1 MKYFDLK
8 NPILKIGD
16 ILVTDILKTH
26 STPLYLYDLKIIE
39 KQHQLLK
46 KNLPNQINILYSVKA
61 NPNINI
67 CSALKRLGTG
77 AEIASSGELYIAI
90 QAGFSPDQIVF
101 DGPGKTKKDM
111 EYAIKT
117 GIKTINAESIEE
129 LKTIDRIAGG
139 LSKKVDVCLRIN
151 PIIHG
156 NNAKMHTAGGAQ
168 KFGTDQETAYRTIQ
182 TAMKLKN
189 ICFCGIHVYIGSQIF
204 DHKLLADTL
213 SKTIDYALEASQKL
227 GFELKQI
234 NLGGGLGIP
243 YNDSEKPFDIIS
255 FGKLIK
261 ETIDAKKALL
271 QNTQF
276 FMEIGRYLT
285 SESGIYLTKIIDI
298 KKSRGETFVIVDGG
312 INHSFLPIIMN
323 KNYPTLIVNKLAE
336 KKTTLVNIGGT
347 LCTSIDMFSKK
358 ILMPKPEIDDVIAI
372 FNSGAYGFSASMLY
386 FLSHPLPA
394 EVIIKNGKTFLAR
407 SHGKKEDF
415 MINQIKIIE

>member
-1 MKYFDLK
+1 MRYFDLK

-16 ILVTDILKTH
+16 IPVTDILRTH
-26 STPLYLYDLKIIE
+26 STPLYVYDLKIIE

-46 KNLPNQINILYSVKA
+46 ESLPEQINILYSVKA

-67 CSALKRLGTG
+67 CSTLKGLGTG
-77 AEIASSGELYIAI
+77 AEIASSGELYIAL

-101 DGPGKTKKDM
+101 DGPGKTTKDL

-117 GIKTINAESIEE
+117 GIKTINTESIEE
-129 LKTIDRIAGG
+129 LKKIDRIACS

-151 PIIHG
+151 PIITE

-168 KFGTDQETAYRTIQ
+168 KFGTDQETAYITIQ
-182 TAMKLKN
+182 SAIKLKN
-189 ICFCGIHVYIGSQIF
+189 ISFCGIHIYIGSQIF

-213 SKTIDYALEASQKL
+213 SKTIDYALEVSTNL

-234 NLGGGLGIP
+234 NLGGGLGVV
-243 YNDSEKPFDIIS
+243 YNESEEPFDIIS
-255 FGKLIK
+255 FGELLKKI
-261 ETIDAKKALL
+261 INAKKTQL
-271 QNTQF
+271 QNTRF

-323 KNYPTLIVNKLAE
+323 KNYPTLIVNKLTE

-358 ILMPKPEIDDVIAI
+358 MLIPKPKIDDVVAI

-394 EVIIKNGKTFLAR
+394 EVIIKNGEFFLAR